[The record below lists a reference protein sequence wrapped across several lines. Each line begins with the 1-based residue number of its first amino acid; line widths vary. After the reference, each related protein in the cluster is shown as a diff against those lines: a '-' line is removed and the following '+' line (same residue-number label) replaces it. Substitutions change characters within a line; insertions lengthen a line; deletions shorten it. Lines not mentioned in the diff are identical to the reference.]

1 MNEPY
6 RAMYPASL
14 MSRPDYGGKVI
25 RTLET
30 GKTYVVLGQVEHFW
44 MALADEGS
52 EQLIGYV
59 PMRAVIKADQYE
71 ATVRKQA
78 LRPKARKKT
87 TCVDVDGNSKACKDS
102 ANGTDPEL
110 NGFHEHIFMNNKNFH
125 RMWFPFCV
133 DSRADRWLYVVF
145 TQRPLPLQSP
155 VSGSSSNQ

>member
-44 MALADEGS
+44 MALADEGN

-78 LRPKARKKT
+78 IRPKARKKA

-102 ANGTDPEL
+102 ANGTWIL
-110 NGFHEHIFMNNKNFH
+110 N
-125 RMWFPFCV
+125 
-133 DSRADRWLYVVF
+133 
-145 TQRPLPLQSP
+145 
-155 VSGSSSNQ
+155 

>member
-1 MNEPY
+1 
-6 RAMYPASL
+6 
-14 MSRPDYGGKVI
+14 
-25 RTLET
+25 
-30 GKTYVVLGQVEHFW
+30 VLGQVEHFW

-102 ANGTDPEL
+102 ANGTWIL
-110 NGFHEHIFMNNKNFH
+110 N
-125 RMWFPFCV
+125 
-133 DSRADRWLYVVF
+133 
-145 TQRPLPLQSP
+145 
-155 VSGSSSNQ
+155 